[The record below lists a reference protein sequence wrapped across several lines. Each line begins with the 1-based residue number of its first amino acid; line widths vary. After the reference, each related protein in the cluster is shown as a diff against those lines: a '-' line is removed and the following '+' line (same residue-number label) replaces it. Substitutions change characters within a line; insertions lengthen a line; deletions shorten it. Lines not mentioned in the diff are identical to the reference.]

1 MYKILSILITK
12 NKVGM
17 KIYNTKNIP
26 TFNLFLSE
34 LGRRLNIEVD
44 YNSISK
50 NCFRVRLLK
59 NKDYKNY
66 QRIGFYNNK
75 DGSLRKIN
83 AICWHGYR
91 DFINELYT
99 INENLRIVSAQ
110 ATYLNKEDFLNKYPD
125 TAYNNIGSIIKPMNY
140 ADACLCE

>member
-59 NKDYKNY
+59 IKTIKT
-66 QRIGFYNNK
+66 I
-75 DGSLRKIN
+75 S
-83 AICWHGYR
+83 
-91 DFINELYT
+91 ELV
-99 INENLRIVSAQ
+99 L
-110 ATYLNKEDFLNKYPD
+110 
-125 TAYNNIGSIIKPMNY
+125 
-140 ADACLCE
+140 

>member
-75 DGSLRKIN
+75 DGSPRKIN

-99 INENLRIVSAQ
+99 INENLRIVSEQ
-110 ATYLNKEDFLNKYPD
+110 AT
-125 TAYNNIGSIIKPMNY
+125 
-140 ADACLCE
+140 